1 LVSDYRQFLVE
12 REAHTEHATLAK
24 ILPFVV
30 WVDPVPTQSDFFP
43 CVGPVYIV
51 HSESVSQLYRKVG
64 RPTHGPGG
72 EEMTPKGVCACMG
85 SMVPE

>member
-1 LVSDYRQFLVE
+1 MSTDYRQFLVE

-43 CVGPVYIV
+43 CVGPVYTM
-51 HSESVSQLYRKVG
+51 HPESVSQLYRKVG
-64 RPTHGPGG
+64 RPTRGLCG

-85 SMVPE
+85 KIL